1 MNNKGTN
8 MKESYCDVLVVGGGA
23 AGFAAAV
30 TAAWHGQKV
39 ILIEKS
45 HLFGGATCWSGGWMW
60 VPRNSLARK
69 AGIIEDIE
77 QPRLFLENELKDKFD
92 PKRVDMFLKAA
103 PVMVDFFAKN
113 TELQF
118 EDGNKIADI
127 HGHTPGAKD
136 GGRSV
141 IATPY
146 HGRKMGKLVKKML
159 PPKWETA
166 FMGMPI
172 MAGKDLWSFL
182 KAARSFS
189 AAFYVTKRLGLHFL
203 DWLIYG
209 RTMQFCNGSALIA
222 RLAKSA
228 QDLGVDIR
236 VSTPAK
242 QLLEEA
248 GKVSGAI
255 VKTELGDEIIYAK
268 KGVILAAGGF
278 SYDIKRRAEMFPHM
292 GDPLAHWPLPPSTNT
307 GDGLNI
313 AEQIGAEVATDLAS
327 AVAWCP
333 VSLVPYPDG
342 TVGHFPHIIDRGK
355 PGVIAVLSN
364 GKRFVNE
371 ADGYYDYG
379 STMDR
384 KTPADGEVHSWLIC
398 SHECQRRYG
407 LGMTRPFP
415 FSTRPWE
422 ESGYLK
428 KANTIQELAR
438 VCGIEPNALRET
450 VENYNHYAKDGK
462 DPEFHKGETPYNKK
476 MGDPEHQPN
485 PCIAPLDKGPFYA
498 IKVLPGSFGT
508 FAGLKTDEN
517 ARVLNKSGQPIEG
530 LYAAGTDMASIM
542 GGYYPTGGINLGP
555 AMTFGYVAGCHT
567 ADIAPHVEE

>member
-1 MNNKGTN
+1 
-8 MKESYCDVLVVGGGA
+8 MKQNYCDVLVIGGGA
-23 AGFAAAV
+23 AGFSAAV

-60 VPRNSLARK
+60 VPRNSLARA

-77 QPRLFLENELKDKFD
+77 QPRLFLQNELKDKFD
-92 PKRVDMFLKAA
+92 PKRVDMFLKSA
-103 PVMVDFFAKN
+103 PAMVDFFANN
-113 TELQF
+113 TLLQF

-127 HGHTPGAKD
+127 HGHTAGAKD

-141 IATPY
+141 IAAPY

-159 PPKWETA
+159 PPKWETG
-166 FMGMPI
+166 FLGMPI

-182 KAARSFS
+182 KATRSIS
-189 AAFYVTKRLGLHFL
+189 AAFYVAKRLGLHAL

-209 RTMQFCNGSALIA
+209 RTMQFVNGSALIA

-228 QDLGVDIR
+228 EDLGVTIR

-242 QLLEEA
+242 QLIEEN
-248 GKVSGAI
+248 GKVVGAI
-255 VKTELGDEIIYAK
+255 VSTELGEETIHVS

-278 SYDIKRRAEMFPHM
+278 SYDIKRRAAMFPHM
-292 GDPLAHWPLPPSTNT
+292 KDPLAHWPLPPTTNT
-307 GDGLNI
+307 GDGLNM
-313 AEQIGAEVATDLAS
+313 AEQVGAEVATDLAS
-327 AVAWCP
+327 PVAWCP
-333 VSLVPYPDG
+333 VSLVPYKDG

-355 PGVIAVLSN
+355 PGVIAVMHN

-371 ADGYYDYG
+371 ADGYYDY
-379 STMDR
+379 TAAMDS
-384 KTPADGEVHSWLIC
+384 KTPANQEVFSWLIC

-407 LGMTRPFP
+407 FGMTRPFP
-415 FSTRPWE
+415 FSTKPWL

-428 KANTIQELAR
+428 KADTIEGLAR
-438 VCGIEPNALRET
+438 LCDIDPKVLRQTIDEF
-450 VENYNHYAKDGK
+450 NLHAKEGK
-462 DPEFHKGETPYNKK
+462 DPEYGRGGTAYNRK
-476 MGDPEHQPN
+476 MGDPDHQPN
-485 PCIAPLDKGPFYA
+485 PSLAPLDKGPFYA

-508 FAGLKTDEN
+508 FAGLKTDEH
-517 ARVLNKSGQPIEG
+517 ARVLNKIGQPIEG
-530 LYAAGTDMASIM
+530 LYAVGTDMASIM

-555 AMTFGYVAGCHT
+555 AMTFGYVAACH
-567 ADIAPHVEE
+567 IANKTPYTNE